1 MLPPQACCGP
11 SPSRCCSKV
20 CNNPTL
26 TLDPDS
32 DPDPDPSPDLRRRRL
47 LFRHRHLQGVWPLPL
62 PLPLPLALTL
72 TLTLNADP
80 SPDLTLKEYHI
91 MNDPSASGKHDFML
105 RTALWELSQ
114 CFSGGMGWVA
124 ALYLM
129 MTSLAPRTTAWS
141 KVPLFGARHV
151 AGGPPACSGLLVPK
165 GEPPPRYAA
174 RRAVQVA
181 DCAAL
186 TTL

>member
-1 MLPPQACCGP
+1 M
-11 SPSRCCSKV
+11 
-20 CNNPTL
+20 
-26 TLDPDS
+26 
-32 DPDPDPSPDLRRRRL
+32 
-47 LFRHRHLQGVWPLPL
+47 WPLPL